1 VYCVVFVSCHSDFAQ
16 IDTQRMS
23 LERHKLWK
31 LKNCPVLVV
40 VIILISLLT
49 TSDAE
54 TSNRTLGD
62 KVKDGVNEVV
72 HLSPVAL
79 TIIIG
84 PIIGLFVLGIICYCI
99 CCKVRRM
106 NRQGTSNFAGITVLK
121 APPGQPAPIPLTGM
135 VNQPPGG
142 FPKLAVPPTMKNGD
156 RSHFGNGSQSTL
168 YK

>member
-1 VYCVVFVSCHSDFAQ
+1 VFVLSLLEFCTAQ

-23 LERHKLWK
+23 PERHKWK
-31 LKNCPVLVV
+31 LENCSILTV
-40 VIILISLLT
+40 VIILISIWT
-49 TSDAE
+49 PSSAE

-62 KVKDGVNEVV
+62 KVKDGANEVA

-84 PIIGLFVLGIICYCI
+84 PILGLFVLGIICYCI

-106 NRQGTSNFAGITVLK
+106 NRRGTSNFAGITVLK

-142 FPKLAVPPTMKNGD
+142 FPKLAVPPMMKNSD
-156 RSHFGNGSQSTL
+156 RSHFGNRTQPTQ